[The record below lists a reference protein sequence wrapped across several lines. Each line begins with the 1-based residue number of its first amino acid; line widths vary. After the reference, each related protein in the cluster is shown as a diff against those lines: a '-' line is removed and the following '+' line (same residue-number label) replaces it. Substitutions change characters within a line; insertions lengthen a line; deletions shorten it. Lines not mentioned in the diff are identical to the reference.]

1 MSRPRRRRKAG
12 GGCATRRRAPKSGRR
27 APESGTAAA
36 AVSGRP
42 REPASRNRLQA
53 APVRRAPKARRTGAV
68 AAAAAAAAA
77 ASSGRGLR
85 ASRYRLM
92 KEAGRAHMQHMQPL
106 GRDPRSSPGG
116 RAEAPSNTL
125 KAVGLAWRALAILFS
140 TGEERLRPRRRLLTL
155 GGSDRDRRSAPPP
168 TTKRSGTRRSSP
180 VRSRAALATSPL
192 VCHPG
197 SRSSRPPR
205 PSRLLNRRRQ
215 HPPPPP
221 QPRHPLSPPR
231 LSMRRWCALLPTC
244 LQPAWPPRL

>member
-1 MSRPRRRRKAG
+1 MSRLRRRRRAG
-12 GGCATRRRAPKSGRR
+12 SGCAARRAPESGLR

-68 AAAAAAAAA
+68 VAAAAAV

-85 ASRYRLM
+85 ASRCRLM
-92 KEAGRAHMQHMQPL
+92 KEAGRAHMWRRQPL

-116 RAEAPSNTL
+116 RAVAPSSTL
-125 KAVGLAWRALAILFS
+125 KAVGLAWRALAIRS
-140 TGEERLRPRRRLLTL
+140 SSGKERPRPRRRLLTL
-155 GGSDRDRRSAPPP
+155 GGSGRDRRSAPPP

-192 VCHPG
+192 VCHRG

-205 PSRLLNRRRQ
+205 LSRLPNRRRQ

-221 QPRHPLSPPR
+221 RPRHPLSPPR
-231 LSMRRWCALLPTC
+231 LSMRAWCALLQTC
-244 LQPAWPPRL
+244 LQPAWSPRL